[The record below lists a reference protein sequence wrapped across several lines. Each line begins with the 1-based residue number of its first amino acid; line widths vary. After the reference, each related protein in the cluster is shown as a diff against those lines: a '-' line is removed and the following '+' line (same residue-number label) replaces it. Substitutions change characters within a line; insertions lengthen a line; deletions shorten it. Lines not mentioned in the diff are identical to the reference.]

1 MPVQTPGAL
10 PTSFSDRFAR
20 SLAKAEAFLAG
31 GQPRRPEGADLT
43 ASPEYRE
50 ILMLKVKLELE
61 VARILS
67 SAARLSAELSEA
79 ADGLR
84 SEAEEARR

>member
-1 MPVQTPGAL
+1 
-10 PTSFSDRFAR
+10 
-20 SLAKAEAFLAG
+20 
-31 GQPRRPEGADLT
+31 
-43 ASPEYRE
+43 
-50 ILMLKVKLELE
+50 MLKVKLELE

-67 SAARLSAELSEA
+67 SADRLGAELSEA